1 MDKKEIQKRLD
12 DYQNE
17 YMEIMGNIISN
28 DYTDVV
34 DNEKGFIYWWERAKR
49 LQKNIIT
56 NTFIERE
63 IALDEAKMALEKA
76 FTPRIKSML
85 SKKIQKEIDDGE
97 N

>member
-17 YMEIMGNIISN
+17 YMEIMGNIIGN

>member
-17 YMEIMGNIISN
+17 YMEIMGNIIRN

>member
-17 YMEIMGNIISN
+17 YMEIMGNVLRN
-28 DYTDVV
+28 DYIDVV

>member
-34 DNEKGFIYWWERAKR
+34 DNDKGFIYWWERAKR

>member
-12 DYQNE
+12 DYQDE

-34 DNEKGFIYWWERAKR
+34 DNDKGFIYWWERAKR